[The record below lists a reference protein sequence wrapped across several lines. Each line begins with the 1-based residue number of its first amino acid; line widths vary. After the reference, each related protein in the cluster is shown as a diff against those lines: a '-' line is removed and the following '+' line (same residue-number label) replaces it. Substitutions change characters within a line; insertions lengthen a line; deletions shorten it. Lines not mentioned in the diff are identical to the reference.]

1 MDGFGARSLRP
12 LRVSIV
18 NSTRAWGG
26 CEVHTEA
33 LANALAARGHR
44 VRLVEYGTAFLDM
57 RTEHEPRSF
66 EVIEGRPAIDF
77 STMSFRTSVTAL
89 RGLRGEVLV
98 HPRPWFPS
106 ANWRFDLAARLTGA
120 AYVTIEHSTCEPV
133 LSASIGERVRHR
145 VLAVAPH
152 LVVAVSRFG
161 AARLREVGFGENSL
175 VVVHNGVDPE
185 RFRPDPV
192 ARREARGRWG
202 VGEDDV
208 VFGYAGRFRK
218 EKGLEFALAAFA
230 RSCAAAP
237 GARLVLVGDGAQRDA
252 LAAAADTLGI
262 ASRVTFE
269 SFSREVHRLYPGF
282 DCFVL
287 PSLTEALPLSLL
299 EAMASDCVAIATTVG
314 GVPEVLPDATAGW
327 TVPPA
332 DVDALA
338 AAMSRVLSMSSADR
352 GATGA
357 RARQRVIDGFDSRR
371 QMASLVGLLEQRFAK
386 AH

>member
-1 MDGFGARSLRP
+1 MDGVEARSLRP

-33 LANALAARGHR
+33 LGTALAARGHR
-44 VRLVEYGTAFLDM
+44 VRLVEYGTAFLDS
-57 RTEHEPRSF
+57 RTQDKPRSF

-77 STMSFRTSVTAL
+77 STMSFRTAVTAL
-89 RGLRGEVLV
+89 RGLRADVLIY
-98 HPRPWFPS
+98 PRPWFPS
-106 ANWRFDLAARLTGA
+106 ANWRFDLAARLTAA

-133 LSASIGERVRHR
+133 PGASIGERIRHR
-145 VLAVAPH
+145 VLSVAPH
-152 LVVAVSRFG
+152 LVVSVSSFG

-218 EKGLEFALAAFA
+218 EKGLDFALAAFA
-230 RSCAAAP
+230 RTCAAAP
-237 GARLVLVGDGAQRDA
+237 GTRLVLVGDGAQRHA
-252 LAAAADTLGI
+252 LAVAADALGI
-262 ASRVTFE
+262 ASRLTFE
-269 SFSREVHRLYPGF
+269 PFSNEVHRLYPGF

-299 EAMASDCVAIATTVG
+299 EAMACGCVGLATAVG

-338 AAMSRVLSMSSADR
+338 AAMSRVLSMSSSER
-352 GATGA
+352 GSAGA
-357 RARQRVIDGFDSRR
+357 RARQRVIEGFDSRR

-386 AH
+386 VH